1 MSLYRCL
8 ASLFLMFCVMSSLV
22 FGAVQSEKRAV
33 SEEQALELGEEFG
46 IVVGAV
52 DQEIQEFLGLTRAE
66 GVVVFEV
73 IGGTPADLAGIKSRA
88 IIKEVDSMEI
98 KTLADLG
105 RALKAAMPT
114 QNFTVATYEPADSN
128 DQGVSGGINFHFV
141 RILKD

>member
-1 MSLYRCL
+1 MSLHRCIVL
-8 ASLFLMFCVMSSLV
+8 MFFMFCVMGSFA
-22 FGAVQSEKRAV
+22 FGAVQPEKGAV

-46 IVVGAV
+46 IIVGAV

-98 KTLADLG
+98 RTLADLG